1 MELLGRIPVQAMILH
16 TECYFLRFTNRI
28 PTSTMATVVV
38 PRAQGPKLK
47 PLFAVGCYL
56 NKIGQLQTAT
66 VYVREILDS
75 EARKTK
81 GSLLHLLQFLQ
92 LNLGH

>member
-1 MELLGRIPVQAMILH
+1 MELLGRIPVQAMTLH

-66 VYVREILDS
+66 VYVRKIWTVKQERPRDPFFIS
-75 EARKTK
+75 F
-81 GSLLHLLQFLQ
+81 SSF
-92 LNLGH
+92 N